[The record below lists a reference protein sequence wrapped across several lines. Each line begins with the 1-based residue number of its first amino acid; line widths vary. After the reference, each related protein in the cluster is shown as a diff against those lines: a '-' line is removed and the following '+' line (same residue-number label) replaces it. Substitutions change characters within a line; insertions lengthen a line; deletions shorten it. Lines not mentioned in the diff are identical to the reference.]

1 MTLEK
6 SKSAALAI
14 TGVLS
19 LSVSMAIAKQ
29 LDPSIPTAMVVFV
42 RSGFGLLFFMPVLIK
57 ERKALSRINNIPLHI
72 IRVTLA
78 VLAML
83 CTYYTYRNLPIA
95 FATSIGMTG
104 PIFTTA
110 LSGLILKEVIGCKKW
125 ILVVLGYIGALIVIK
140 PASFILDTTIITALL
155 ANLLAATCVIII
167 KILSKK
173 NSIVT
178 IMLVGNVGIFSV
190 SFLISLVQWY
200 PLNAYDMMLISFTG
214 ALGIITQLCLNVV
227 IKRTSPSF
235 VAPFEYS
242 RMLFA
247 TAIGFVVFNEIPEI
261 STIIGVSIIIVS
273 TYTML
278 IMKQNKLPVTNLEKS
293 FK

>member
-1 MTLEK
+1 
-6 SKSAALAI
+6 
-14 TGVLS
+14 
-19 LSVSMAIAKQ
+19 
-29 LDPSIPTAMVVFV
+29 
-42 RSGFGLLFFMPVLIK
+42 
-57 ERKALSRINNIPLHI
+57 
-72 IRVTLA
+72 
-78 VLAML
+78 
-83 CTYYTYRNLPIA
+83 
-95 FATSIGMTG
+95 
-104 PIFTTA
+104 
-110 LSGLILKEVIGCKKW
+110 
-125 ILVVLGYIGALIVIK
+125 
-140 PASFILDTTIITALL
+140 
-155 ANLLAATCVIII
+155 
-167 KILSKK
+167 
-173 NSIVT
+173 
-178 IMLVGNVGIFSV
+178 MLVGNVGIFSV

-235 VAPFEYS
+235 VTPFEYS